1 MIDPLASRTRE
12 QFAKML
18 REIFGEYLKD
28 NVRTSVPG
36 HVLSFDG
43 PSQLAE
49 VQIGLMLEPRVGEPE
64 PRRQIVRVPVQ
75 FWGGSGGTL
84 ECRIG
89 AGVEGAIFFSQECI
103 DSWVDQGGVAAKSEP
118 RRFSI
123 NDAYFM
129 PGVRSVPGAIKD
141 FANDG
146 IRLRNNSG
154 SMYAWLKDDT
164 SISLSNGAGFI
175 TIGADGTVNINGVTI
190 SPESLVTTPNDVVAG
205 EISLRLH
212 RTSDVQQ
219 GTQISGVPVP

>member
-1 MIDPLASRTRE
+1 MSDPLASRTRE

-28 NVRTSVPG
+28 NVRTSVLG
-36 HVLSFDG
+36 HVLSFD
-43 PSQLAE
+43 PVTQLAE
-49 VQIGLMLEPRVGEPE
+49 VQIGLMLEDRMGNTE
-64 PRRQIVRVPVQ
+64 PRRPIVRVPVQ
-75 FWGGSGGTL
+75 FWGATGGTL
-84 ECRIG
+84 ECRV
-89 AGVEGAIFFSQECI
+89 AEGVEGSIMFSQECI

-123 NDAYFM
+123 NDAYFI
-129 PGVRSVPGAIKD
+129 PGVRSVPGAITG

-190 SPESLVTTPNDVVAG
+190 TPQGLVTTENDVFAG
-205 EISLRLH
+205 VISLKTH
-212 RTSDVQQ
+212 KTSEVQRGQ
-219 GTQISGVPVP
+219 GVSGVPIP

>member
-36 HVLSFDG
+36 HVLSFD
-43 PSQLAE
+43 PATQLAE
-49 VQIGLMLEPRVGEPE
+49 VQIGLMLEDRMGNAE
-64 PRRQIVRVPVQ
+64 PRRPIVRVPVQ
-75 FWGGSGGTL
+75 FWGATGGTL
-84 ECRIG
+84 ECRV
-89 AGVEGAIFFSQECI
+89 ADGVEGSIMFSQECI

-123 NDAYFM
+123 NDAYFI
-129 PGVRSVPGAIKD
+129 PGIRSVPGAITD

-154 SMYAWLKDDT
+154 SMYAWLRDDT

-175 TIGADGTVNINGVTI
+175 TIGADGTVNINGVLIT
-190 SPESLVTTPNDVVAG
+190 PNSLVTTPNDVVAG
-205 EISLRLH
+205 AISLKLH
-212 RTSDVQQ
+212 RTSGVQSSN
-219 GTQISGVPVP
+219 QISGVPIP